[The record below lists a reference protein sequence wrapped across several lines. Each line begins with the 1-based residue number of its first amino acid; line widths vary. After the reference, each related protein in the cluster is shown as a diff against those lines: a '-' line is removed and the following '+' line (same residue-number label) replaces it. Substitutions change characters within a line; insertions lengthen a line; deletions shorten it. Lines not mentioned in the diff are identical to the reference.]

1 MSWCY
6 FRTVHGLQVEKRV
19 VGGLR
24 AAFSSCEGGHVDDGP
39 KIAAMV
45 ILFSLL
51 QKLLQK
57 EKRRLVGRSPAYL
70 LHGADCT
77 VPTDVRVIC
86 EGLVQSV
93 ETLTHLVPD
102 QPLLVRSHTRP
113 AVDSKRDY

>member
-1 MSWCY
+1 MKSENWYSHILTHIPISKSKC
-6 FRTVHGLQVEKRV
+6 HKLDPC
-19 VGGLR
+19 LR
-24 AAFSSCEGGHVDDGP
+24 PDKTRQLIDQRSSEGV
-39 KIAAMV
+39 
-45 ILFSLL
+45 SLL
-51 QKLLQK
+51 QMLLQK